1 MEAPEAAEAGPEPAD
16 AAQDDTARALDGS
29 PLATPPTVALPALGA
44 HNEAEAER
52 ELQQL
57 LLRMEA
63 LAPTLS
69 QAALVMAAD
78 RVSRLAAGSPA
89 HLAELVHPSG
99 RLSFADIDVQAMEL
113 DGTGR
118 ATARADA
125 IDVPHRLRR
134 HGLRSLRGA
143 RPMGRVCLRW
153 CRV

>member
-1 MEAPEAAEAGPEPAD
+1 MPQAD
-16 AAQDDTARALDGS
+16 AAQDGTTRAPDGS
-29 PLATPPTVALPALGA
+29 ALATPPTVAPPALGA
-44 HNEAEAER
+44 HKEAEAEL

-69 QAALVMAAD
+69 QAALVVAVD
-78 RVSRLAAGSPA
+78 RVGRLAAGSPA
-89 HLAELVHPSG
+89 HLAELFDPSG
-99 RLSFADIDVQAMEL
+99 RLSFADDVQAMEL

-134 HGLRSLRGA
+134 HGLRFLRGA